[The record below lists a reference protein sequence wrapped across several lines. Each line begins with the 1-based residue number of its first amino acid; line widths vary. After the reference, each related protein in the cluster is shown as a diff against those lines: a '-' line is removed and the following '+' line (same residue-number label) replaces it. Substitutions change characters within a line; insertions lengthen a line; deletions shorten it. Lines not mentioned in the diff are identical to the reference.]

1 MSRQCHQHVNCSV
14 DNYAMD
20 MNNSLDDLIQQS
32 FTQFGV
38 TYFTSEVLHRSLCI
52 AWALL
57 SFESADAITQP
68 RFEEKL
74 AIAYS
79 FTLGKII
86 NNVQELLPEE
96 IQKGLNEALIMRN
109 FLAHH
114 FWYERNY
121 LMFSEEGL
129 RKLLY
134 ELKEM
139 EVYFK
144 SMDARIAQIIEKNLQ
159 SFGISKDT
167 LDSITKRML
176 NGEPDRP
183 LIKKRPLKKREW
195 IIKVWDVEVGDGQ
208 VTQIFETQE
217 GILLQFADVGLS
229 WSIFEEVGDDWKIN
243 DEIQKYLPSR
253 VVIRPDVEKAW
264 HYEIDLS
271 NQAILWVKPGAKNKS
286 YKWGIRTR

>member
-1 MSRQCHQHVNCSV
+1 MEL
-14 DNYAMD
+14 D
-20 MNNSLDDLIQQS
+20 NSLDDLIQQS

-38 TYFTSEVLHRSLCI
+38 TYFMSEVLHRSLCI

-57 SFESADAITQP
+57 SFESADAITRP

-74 AIAYS
+74 TIAYS
-79 FTLGKII
+79 FTLGKVIS
-86 NNVQELLPEE
+86 NVQEMLPED
-96 IQKGLNEALIMRN
+96 IQKGLNKALLMRN

-121 LMFSEEGL
+121 LMYNNKGL
-129 RKLLY
+129 QKIIY

-139 EVYFK
+139 EAYFENL
-144 SMDARIAQIIEKNLQ
+144 DARVMQVIEEYLQ
-159 SFGISKDT
+159 SLDISKNT

-176 NGEPDRP
+176 NGEPDIP

-195 IIKVWDVEVGDGQ
+195 IIKAWDVEVGNGKE
-208 VTQIFETQE
+208 TQIFETQD
-217 GILLQFADVGLS
+217 GILLQLADVGLS
-229 WSIFEEVGDDWKIN
+229 WSIFEEVGDDWRIN

-253 VVIRPDVEKAW
+253 VIIRPDVEKAW
-264 HYEIDLS
+264 HYEIVLS

-286 YKWGIRTR
+286 YIWGIRTR